1 VPRPR
6 CEGIDRTVRSAA
18 KDLTRKT
25 DERQWPRRQDGEWQS
40 AQAAHHLRELRRS
53 RKPLAVMVVLSI
65 VTMLSIGAISSETAS
80 ASGFRVLSPTASDFP
95 QHVDWV
101 TVCFVTKRA
110 PDDPIVFPGQP
121 GKSHDHTF
129 SGSLAINPSS
139 TANELL
145 RAPTNCTNSG
155 DKSSYWMPTLLVNG
169 KPRLPYQVRAYY
181 RAATRDTT
189 QLDSIP
195 FGLKVLAGNAMA
207 TSPQNAGIAGFQCR
221 IEGKGATVSKQ
232 SLPPQCGST
241 ALLEMSVIFPNCWDG
256 KNLDSPDH
264 RSHMSYASGYKCDA
278 AHPVQIPQLTLA
290 ERFSPGTTSG
300 TITLS
305 SMNSPLTLHADF
317 FNAWDPRSLDAL
329 MKYCIY
335 AHVFCETVS
344 DKRMPPGMTTTTPG
358 SGTAPVTARATESTT
373 TAIPSVTST
382 TKVMTPHDHHGSG
395 DHSTTAVTSGPAI
408 TLKRVDKTTIRVHG
422 FGFPASKR
430 AKVVLSGRTASRSAV
445 TKIDRTGH
453 FAVSLDIPP
462 TWAGIVRAQAT
473 AKSGSVHAKKT
484 LRLN

>member
-1 VPRPR
+1 M
-6 CEGIDRTVRSAA
+6 
-18 KDLTRKT
+18 T
-25 DERQWPRRQDGEWQS
+25 DERQSPCRHDGGS
-40 AQAAHHLRELRRS
+40 PPAQAARRLRELRRS

-65 VTMLSIGAISSETAS
+65 VTMLSVAAIGSPTAS

-189 QLDSIP
+189 QLHSIP
-195 FGLKVLAGNAMA
+195 FGLKMLAGNAMA
-207 TSPQNAGIAGFQCR
+207 TSPQSAGIAGFQCR
-221 IEGKGATVSKQ
+221 IERKGATVRKQ
-232 SLPPQCGST
+232 SLPPECGST

-264 RSHMSYASGYKCDA
+264 RSHTSYASQYKCDA

-290 ERFSPGTTSG
+290 ERFAPGTTSG

-344 DKRMPPGMTTTTPG
+344 DKRLPPGMTTTTPG
-358 SGTAPVTARATESTT
+358 GRTAPKMAQATTSGT
-373 TAIPSVTST
+373 TAIPSMSST
-382 TKVMTPHDHHGSG
+382 TKVATQHDHHGSG
-395 DHSTTAVTSGPAI
+395 NHSTTKVISDPAI
-408 TLKRVDKTTIRVHG
+408 TLKRIDKTTIRVHG
-422 FGFPASKR
+422 FGFPAGKR
-430 AKVVLSGRTASRSAV
+430 AKVVLSGRPGSRSAV

-453 FAVSLDIPP
+453 FTVLLDIPSS
-462 TWAGIVRAQAT
+462 WAGIVRAQAT
-473 AKSGSVHAKKT
+473 AKSGSVHAKTARK
-484 LRLN
+484 LN

>member
-1 VPRPR
+1 MPRPR
-6 CEGIDRTVRSAA
+6 CEGSDRTVRSAA
-18 KDLTRKT
+18 KTGRAGLM
-25 DERQWPRRQDGEWQS
+25 RQSPRRQDVVWQP

-53 RKPLAVMVVLSI
+53 RKPLAAMVVLSI

-181 RAATRDTT
+181 RAATRDMT
-189 QLDSIP
+189 QLRSIP
-195 FGLKVLAGNAMA
+195 FGLKILAGNAMA

-241 ALLEMSVIFPNCWDG
+241 AP
-256 KNLDSPDH
+256 
-264 RSHMSYASGYKCDA
+264 
-278 AHPVQIPQLTLA
+278 
-290 ERFSPGTTSG
+290 
-300 TITLS
+300 
-305 SMNSPLTLHADF
+305 
-317 FNAWDPRSLDAL
+317 
-329 MKYCIY
+329 
-335 AHVFCETVS
+335 
-344 DKRMPPGMTTTTPG
+344 
-358 SGTAPVTARATESTT
+358 
-373 TAIPSVTST
+373 
-382 TKVMTPHDHHGSG
+382 
-395 DHSTTAVTSGPAI
+395 
-408 TLKRVDKTTIRVHG
+408 
-422 FGFPASKR
+422 
-430 AKVVLSGRTASRSAV
+430 
-445 TKIDRTGH
+445 
-453 FAVSLDIPP
+453 
-462 TWAGIVRAQAT
+462 
-473 AKSGSVHAKKT
+473 
-484 LRLN
+484 